1 MPTKPVAIT
10 MIVDISFAET
20 ISKPFSAFCH
30 HLQMIIGTKVI
41 VYLYISHVGC
51 TNKEVWLNLAVFY
64 NLYTYEMSSFT
75 DFIVIQEMQPC
86 IITPLCSYLANCMY
100 AHRLYM
106 PNTLPFS
113 YTAVLLLLIKTLHV
127 YNEHVRFCR
136 CSSYHRRLCLFR
148 TTTANT
154 IQYAMLI

>member
-1 MPTKPVAIT
+1 
-10 MIVDISFAET
+10 
-20 ISKPFSAFCH
+20 
-30 HLQMIIGTKVI
+30 MIIGTKVI

-51 TNKEVWLNLAVFY
+51 TNKEVWLNPAVFY

-127 YNEHVRFCR
+127 YNEHVRFCGR
-136 CSSYHRRLCLFR
+136 PSKSVLISNYNGRH
-148 TTTANT
+148 NT
-154 IQYAMLI
+154 IRNAHINDMKLHLNIMSRKRTQWVHCTTLS